1 MDGGFWR
8 RRSFFIPLSG
18 LGLDRTRTGDRFH
31 PACRGRSIQLSY
43 KAVSPPAHNRRQ
55 ADSQK
60 ERGMVVWPSPA
71 SNRKS
76 RLDG

>member
-1 MDGGFWR
+1 MALNGVEPSSLPFKGR
-8 RRSFFIPLSG
+8 YPLPM
-18 LGLDRTRTGDRFH
+18 LY
-31 PACRGRSIQLSY
+31 QLSY
-43 KAVSPPAHNRRQ
+43 KAVSPPARNRRQ

-76 RLDG
+76 RLDGEGHVGRKKSTPR